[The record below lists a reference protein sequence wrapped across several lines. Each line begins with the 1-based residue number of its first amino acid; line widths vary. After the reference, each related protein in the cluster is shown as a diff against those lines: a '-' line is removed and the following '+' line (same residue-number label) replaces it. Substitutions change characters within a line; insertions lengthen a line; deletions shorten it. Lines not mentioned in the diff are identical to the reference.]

1 MIGTSRGG
9 APATGDGLGALAEL
23 IANPDAYRA
32 KITELHDAT
41 LAHDTAL
48 KALHAKQAELAEAE
62 AALGITR
69 TDLESERRDID
80 TQKRALVGE
89 RALLNQAEALNKKLS
104 ADIDTRL
111 GDLNAREH
119 KLADDRQT
127 LEGDRTT
134 LRQRELAFEAEKK
147 HRTDELDAREQ
158 RIAEAES
165 YVQAKSRDL
174 TRRLDAL
181 RAIVN
186 APEAKE

>member
-32 KITELHDAT
+32 KIAELQDAT

-62 AALGITR
+62 AAIGLAR
-69 TDLESERRDID
+69 TDLESERRDLD
-80 TQKRALVGE
+80 TRKRALAGDQ
-89 RALLNQAEALNKKLS
+89 ALLAQAQAQARKLS
-104 ADIDTRL
+104 AELDDRAAVID
-111 GDLNAREH
+111 AREA
-119 KLADDRQT
+119 KLADDRRT
-127 LEGDRTT
+127 LDGETT
-134 LRQRELAFEAEKK
+134 SLRQRELAFEAEKK
-147 HRTDELDAREQ
+147 HQTDELDAREQ
-158 RIAEAES
+158 RIAEAEA
-165 YVQAKSRDL
+165 YVQAKSKDL

>member
-1 MIGTSRGG
+1 MIGSPTRAASPE
-9 APATGDGLGALAEL
+9 AAGLGALAEL

-32 KITELHDAT
+32 KIEEIHNAT

-48 KALHAKQAELAEAE
+48 KALHAKQAELAEIE

-111 GDLNAREH
+111 GDLNVRED
-119 KLADDRQT
+119 KLADERRT
-127 LEGDRTT
+127 LDGDRTT
-134 LRQRELAFEAEKK
+134 LRQRELAFDAEKAQQ
-147 HRTDELDAREQ
+147 TAELDARAK
-158 RIAEAES
+158 RIEEAEA
-165 YVQAKSRDL
+165 YVQAKSKDL